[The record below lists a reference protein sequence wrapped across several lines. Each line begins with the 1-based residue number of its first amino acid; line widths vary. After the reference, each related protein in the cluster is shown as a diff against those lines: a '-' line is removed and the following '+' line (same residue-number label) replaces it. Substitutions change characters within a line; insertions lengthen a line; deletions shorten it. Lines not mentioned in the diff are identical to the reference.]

1 MREGH
6 KLDHFPT
13 QQEVVAMADK
23 WRPYRSLATR
33 YPSSAAL
40 EWAPAPLAAP
50 HETDEIPLRVAG
62 ADGR

>member
-23 WRPYRSLATR
+23 WRPDRSLATS

-40 EWAPAPLAAP
+40 KRAPAPVAAP
-50 HETDEIPLRVAG
+50 HEADELSHRVPG